1 VAASRQEPDLGPLG
15 ESLAARFVEG
25 QGWRVLARNYRARGG
40 EIDLVAE
47 DNGEVVFIEVKT
59 QSQATLGEPEDRVA
73 PIKQRRLAKAAL
85 QYAREKRLD
94 GRSFRFDVVAVVIT
108 AQGPRL
114 SHYPDAFNLP
124 RGLDG

>member
-1 VAASRQEPDLGPLG
+1 MAADRQTPDLGPLG

-25 QGWRVLARNYRARGG
+25 LEWRVLARNYRARGG

-47 DNGEVVFIEVKT
+47 DQGEIVFIEVKT

-73 PIKQRRLAKAAL
+73 PVKQRRLARAAL

-94 GRSFRFDVVAVVIT
+94 GRAFRFDVVAIVMT
-108 AQGPRL
+108 AQGPRV
-114 SHYPDAFNLP
+114 SHYRDAFNLP